1 MYTIYCDH
9 YKLQKN
15 EDKTP
20 LTQVVRVLSLIGELT
35 GLVLAA
41 AARAAQHQGFIS
53 HFFLLGYTVAVEFE
67 TAISQISQGIQG
79 Q

>member
-1 MYTIYCDH
+1 
-9 YKLQKN
+9 
-15 EDKTP
+15 
-20 LTQVVRVLSLIGELT
+20 VVRVLSLIGELT